1 MKPNSTHLIA
11 AVRQAEIE
19 LDAAKGRS
27 ALNAAAQRLMRARAA
42 LKEAEQQAS
51 TRRAS
56 GGRRCRPNLRQ
67 EG

>member
-1 MKPNSTHLIA
+1 MKRNSKLLIA

-42 LKEAEQQAS
+42 VREAEQQAS
-51 TRRAS
+51 TRQVSGAAVSADAS
-56 GGRRCRPNLRQ
+56 
-67 EG
+67 